1 MKYQLSKNILAT
13 VAYYDA
19 MDFPLTAF
27 EIWKHL
33 IAHDRDAKEDQS
45 CRLGEVV
52 AALAA
57 SRRPERIVELD
68 GFYCLAGRESLVA
81 DRIRME
87 KISSGKLRR
96 LRGLSRFIACIP
108 FVHMFGAAGSLSMK
122 HAGAGSDWDVFVVL
136 RSGRIWIGR
145 TLLTGLL
152 HLIGKRRHGDKVN
165 DRVCLNYFVT
175 DDNLKIGMKDLF
187 SAHEYRFLVPLY
199 NFRLF
204 QVFELKNA
212 WIKEYKPN
220 FRLTVLPSLW
230 TADISPR
237 LLGYKT
243 FLERILQFPSLE
255 KRLASWQKGKIA
267 RNPKTHLE
275 GSMIEAHDRALIFL
289 PKPRGPQVFERFKKR
304 LGA

>member
-1 MKYQLSKNILAT
+1 MSYQLSKNILAT

-27 EIWKHL
+27 EVWKHL
-33 IAHDRDAKEDQS
+33 IAHDREAAVDQS
-45 CRLGEVV
+45 CSLGEIV
-52 AALAA
+52 AALAP
-57 SRRPERIVELD
+57 SRRSERVAEQD
-68 GFYCLAGRESLVA
+68 GFYCLAGREALIA
-81 DRIRME
+81 ERIRME
-87 KISSGKLRR
+87 KISAGKLRR
-96 LRGLSRFIACIP
+96 LRVLSWLIARVP

-122 HAGAGSDWDVFVVL
+122 HAGRGSDWDVFVVL

-145 TLLTGLL
+145 TLLTGIL
-152 HLIGKRRHGDKVN
+152 HLIGKRRHGDRVN

-175 DDNLKIGMKDLF
+175 DDNLRIGMKDLF

-204 QVFELKNA
+204 QIFELKNA

-220 FRLTVLPSLW
+220 FHLTVLPSLW
-230 TADISPR
+230 TVGIGRTSRRVKAFFER
-237 LLGYKT
+237 LLALPK
-243 FLERILQFPSLE
+243 LER
-255 KRLASWQKGKIA
+255 RLASWQQGKIA
-267 RNPKTHLE
+267 RNPKTHIE

-289 PKPRGPQVFERFKKR
+289 PHPRGPKVFERFKKR

>member
-1 MKYQLSKNILAT
+1 MSYHLGKNILAT

-33 IAHDRDAKEDQS
+33 IAHDRDVKEDQS
-45 CRLGEVV
+45 CRLGEVI
-52 AALAA
+52 AALQAD
-57 SRRPERIVELD
+57 RRPERVAERS
-68 GFYCLAGRESLVA
+68 GFYCLAGREELIVE
-81 DRIRME
+81 RIRTE
-87 KISSGKLRR
+87 KISAGKLRR
-96 LRGLSRFIACIP
+96 LSRLSQFIACVP

-122 HAGAGSDWDVFVVL
+122 HAGRGSDWDVFVVL

-145 TLLTGLL
+145 TLLTGFL

-204 QVFELKNA
+204 QVFELKNS

-230 TADISPR
+230 TSDISPR
-237 LLGYKT
+237 LRSLKT
-243 FLERILQFPSLE
+243 YLERVLMFPSLE
-255 KRLASWQKGKIA
+255 KRLAFWQQGKIA